1 MATRRTAYYELAEN
15 QVDYVYRGPSIE
27 QVGDLCCRVTSYTG
41 TLANGDV
48 LLIAEDFAENEKAVF
63 ISIAQSGDGD
73 TDNDLTFDLGW
84 TSDDDEF
91 ANASTGLQATTA
103 VELDWS
109 NLAAADPAASG
120 DALKLTVDGGEAEA
134 SATYRFMVITTIV

>member
-1 MATRRTAYYELAEN
+1 MATVRSSLYELNEN
-15 QVDYVYRGPSIE
+15 GAAYTYRGPSCSK
-27 QVGDLCCRVTSYTG
+27 VGEVCVRYATYTG

-48 LLIAEDFAENEKAVF
+48 LLIAENFAENEKALF
-63 ISIAQSGDGD
+63 ISILQSGDAD

-109 NLAAADPAASG
+109 NLAAADPAAAG

-134 SATYRFMVITTIV
+134 SVTYRFMVITTIV